1 MLLHFLKESGSSALS
16 TGSPNKSPSRPSRI
30 VYDSARLRVPLQL
43 SMSEQGVSS
52 GERTKPSQARGI
64 ASIKNTHTDIVD
76 HSAVDEDVLAD
87 SDDEEMKEKD
97 LDWHLG
103 RLTSRQSMLSQWSQ
117 TLSSTAAHY
126 SSKNK
131 KLTSNGLSQRIE
143 KSRDPHVSTTGQ
155 NGQRHRTVDT
165 VQSLHKSDGRESLRI
180 VDGHRPGPVEDNC
193 GSSSSSSSSSSS
205 GSSGSG
211 GAGGVTHDNTTSIL
225 SSSSTASSSSN
236 NSNMK
241 QSYVDQSNPA
251 PSTPSNKSSSNTSI
265 STPPNS
271 QPQSYNQSREESR
284 ERDGGVNQRNNMN
297 RGVTLSKTDQ
307 DQQAYLKQA
316 FCGFLKAKEAV
327 EMEHLGTTD
336 N

>member
-1 MLLHFLKESGSSALS
+1 M
-16 TGSPNKSPSRPSRI
+16 
-30 VYDSARLRVPLQL
+30 
-43 SMSEQGVSS
+43 
-52 GERTKPSQARGI
+52 
-64 ASIKNTHTDIVD
+64 
-76 HSAVDEDVLAD
+76 
-87 SDDEEMKEKD
+87 
-97 LDWHLG
+97 
-103 RLTSRQSMLSQWSQ
+103 
-117 TLSSTAAHY
+117 
-126 SSKNK
+126 
-131 KLTSNGLSQRIE
+131 
-143 KSRDPHVSTTGQ
+143 
-155 NGQRHRTVDT
+155 
-165 VQSLHKSDGRESLRI
+165 
-180 VDGHRPGPVEDNC
+180 
-193 GSSSSSSSSSSS
+193 
-205 GSSGSG
+205 
-211 GAGGVTHDNTTSIL
+211 THDNTTSIL